1 MDNEY
6 KSKTSKKFKNGILAT
21 VCAINMVGV
30 PVVTTIQAD
39 TITQEVVTE
48 SEIPNLELRIEDSE
62 GNSIGGTFGIYTDSE
77 CITKI
82 QESAATNGVI
92 SFNKTLEKNKTYYI
106 KQLTADS
113 EYEADSEIHSF
124 TLNTVSPAEEK
135 ITFSYDGKTYGIGD
149 SDIYRVDGDWGSMKI
164 SVLITNDK
172 KASTSSDLFTNNSS
186 NGTNSTAYGTDTSK
200 TGTTKSDGSKTGVH
214 TNFNSFGILAG
225 LSTLGVISLVAYKHK
240 KEGGVSE

>member
-1 MDNEY
+1 MDYENINN
-6 KSKTSKKFKNGILAT
+6 TSKRLKNGILAT

-48 SEIPNLELRIEDSE
+48 SEAPTLELRIEDSE

-82 QESAATNGVI
+82 QESSASNGTI
-92 SFNKTLEKNKTYYI
+92 TFNKTLEKDKTYYI
-106 KQLTADS
+106 KQLAADS
-113 EYEADSEIHSF
+113 KYEIDSKVHSF

-135 ITFSYDGKTYGIGD
+135 IAFSYDDKTYGIGD
-149 SDIYRVDGDWGSMKI
+149 SDVYRVDGDWGSMKI

-172 KASTSSDLFTNNSS
+172 KTSSSSDLTVNSS
-186 NGTNSTAYGTDTSK
+186 SNRINSTSNGTDTSK
-200 TGTTKSDGSKTGVH
+200 TGTTKTDGSKTGVQ
-214 TNFNSFGILAG
+214 TNFNSFGILGG
-225 LSTLGVISLVAYKHK
+225 LSTLGIIGLIAYKHK